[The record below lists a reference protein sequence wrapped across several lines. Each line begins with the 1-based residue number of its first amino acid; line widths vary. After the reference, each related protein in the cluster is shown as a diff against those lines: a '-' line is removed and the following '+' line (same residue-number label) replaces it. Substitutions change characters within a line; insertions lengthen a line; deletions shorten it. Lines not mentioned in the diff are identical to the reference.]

1 MKTVYCQMANTPLN
15 YIIPYFTKNSTKN
28 HINNLQKLILKI
40 KISGTKKGLILQ
52 IVPENY

>member
-1 MKTVYCQMANTPLN
+1 MANTPLN
-15 YIIPYFTKNSTKN
+15 YIILYFVKNSTKN